1 MFTTVRRENN
11 EIICR
16 VEKPI
21 KEVMQSLRQQ
31 ALAHREEEGDGDA
44 VRSSTDTSRW
54 SSPSRQRC
62 DSNRSYYTSDF
73 EDQDD
78 PLTDKAP
85 EVKTSDKWPR
95 ANTWGREKGKKS
107 QGPNKQT
114 TDHTASCPFLKL
126 PPIKP
131 LQVSKTGIPSADLTR
146 IRDLKSRVRDLQQQ
160 LSEARTENKLLKRL
174 QHRHTVALQHF
185 QDSEGSLSQILS
197 NHSNEARVLQ
207 GSLRETRACRDNLAR
222 QLKTTEK
229 KLLSTKA
236 SLRHLQLLSED
247 HRLLER
253 EELTFRLTRASAEL
267 EDKDKR
273 ILDLEKN
280 LELCRASFNR
290 QLATEQRKINEA
302 RKVSRYLQ
310 EQIYQLNKEIQDR
323 ERELETHNIY
333 SHRFQKGP
341 SKKVS
346 ESKMV
351 QTDGLVLLPTAAVS
365 LLPLEYTET
374 EEESSVNWCCYN
386 PVQESLVLENPEKE
400 VSANVSLEEN
410 QQEETE
416 TCSDTSEQS
425 SCSEESPE
433 YQTEEAKEA
442 PQVLA
447 EQKTEEHQSGTSII
461 SQQSLNLTEPKRK
474 GSKLP
479 KNRRTYTF
487 KESIENLH
495 SGRPVYSSVGLSH
508 CQSAESPIKV
518 EVISSESRALGLPAG
533 KSRRGEAGS
542 PQGE

>member
-1 MFTTVRRENN
+1 
-11 EIICR
+11 
-16 VEKPI
+16 
-21 KEVMQSLRQQ
+21 MQSLRQQ
-31 ALAHREEEGDGDA
+31 AFAPKEEEGDGDA
-44 VRSSTDTSRW
+44 VRSSTATSRW
-54 SSPSRQRC
+54 SSPSRLQC
-62 DSNRSYYTSDF
+62 DSNRSYHTSDF

-95 ANTWGREKGKKS
+95 SNTLGREKGKKAE
-107 QGPNKQT
+107 GPNKQK
-114 TDHTASCPFLKL
+114 TDHTASHHLPKL

-131 LQVSKTGIPSADLTR
+131 LQVSKPGIPSADLNR
-146 IRDLKSRVRDLQQQ
+146 IKDLKSQVWDLQQQ
-160 LSEARTENKLLKRL
+160 LSEARTENKLLRRL

-185 QDSEGSLSQILS
+185 QDSEGCLSQILE
-197 NHSNEARVLQ
+197 NHSNKARVLQ

-236 SLRHLQLLSED
+236 SVQHLQLLNED

-253 EELTFRLTRASAEL
+253 EELTFRLTQASAEL
-267 EDKDKR
+267 EGKDKR

-280 LELCRASFNR
+280 LELCRSSFNR
-290 QLATEQRKINEA
+290 QIVTEQRKISKA
-302 RKVSRYLQ
+302 RKMSCYLQ

-333 SHRFQKGP
+333 SHRFLKPP
-341 SKKVS
+341 SKKVT

-351 QTDGLVLLPTAAVS
+351 QTDGLVLLLTAAVS
-365 LLPLEYTET
+365 LLQLEYTET
-374 EEESSVNWCCYN
+374 EESSVNWCCYN
-386 PVQESLVLENPEKE
+386 PGQESLVLEDPEKD
-400 VSANVSLEEN
+400 VSSNVSLE
-410 QQEETE
+410 EETE

-433 YQTEEAKEA
+433 YQTEEAEA
-442 PQVLA
+442 PQVL
-447 EQKTEEHQSGTSII
+447 EEEPKTEEHESETSFI
-461 SQQSLNLTEPKRK
+461 SQQLLNLTEPKRK
-474 GSKLP
+474 GSKLS

-495 SGRPVYSSVGLSH
+495 SGRPVYSSVDSSH
-508 CQSAESPIKV
+508 CQSREV
-518 EVISSESRALGLPAG
+518 EVISSESRELGPPAG

>member
-1 MFTTVRRENN
+1 
-11 EIICR
+11 
-16 VEKPI
+16 
-21 KEVMQSLRQQ
+21 MQSLRQQ
-31 ALAHREEEGDGDA
+31 AFALKEEEGDGDA
-44 VRSSTDTSRW
+44 VGSSTDTSRW
-54 SSPSRQRC
+54 SSPSRLQC

-95 ANTWGREKGKKS
+95 SNTRGREKGKKA
-107 QGPNKQT
+107 QGPNKQK
-114 TDHTASCPFLKL
+114 TDHTAIRHFPKL

-131 LQVSKTGIPSADLTR
+131 LQVSKPGIPSADLNR
-146 IRDLKSRVRDLQQQ
+146 IKDLKSQVWDLQQQ

-185 QDSEGSLSQILS
+185 QDSEGCLSQILAT
-197 NHSNEARVLQ
+197 HSNEARVLQ

-222 QLKTTEK
+222 QLKTTER
-229 KLLSTKA
+229 KLLTTKA
-236 SLRHLQLLSED
+236 SLQHLQLLNED
-247 HRLLER
+247 QCLLDR

-280 LELCRASFNR
+280 LELCRSSFNR
-290 QLATEQRKINEA
+290 QILAEQRKISKA
-302 RKVSRYLQ
+302 RKMSCYLQ

-333 SHRFQKGP
+333 SHRFLKGP
-341 SKKVS
+341 SKKVT

-351 QTDGLVLLPTAAVS
+351 QNDGLVLLPAVAES

-386 PVQESLVLENPEKE
+386 PGQESLVLEDPEKD
-400 VSANVSLEEN
+400 VSSNVSLE
-410 QQEETE
+410 EETE

-425 SCSEESPE
+425 SCSEESPK

-442 PQVLA
+442 AEAPQVL
-447 EQKTEEHQSGTSII
+447 EEEPKIEEHESETSFI

-479 KNRRTYTF
+479 KNRHTYTF
-487 KESIENLH
+487 KESIENLDR
-495 SGRPVYSSVGLSH
+495 RPVYSSVDLSH

-518 EVISSESRALGLPAG
+518 EVISSESRELGPPAG
-533 KSRRGEAGS
+533 KPRRGEAGS